1 MIYYFVTGFCFV
13 VPFGISLNLI
23 LLERVSS
30 YSSIVPTGKYV
41 VTKFG
46 KCSYEVLNI
55 YKYVAMEQWDRQV
68 LNIYKYLFIHCVML
82 RFEVY
87 IVQIS

>member
-13 VPFGISLNLI
+13 VPYGISLNLI

-30 YSSIVPTGKYV
+30 YSSVVPTGKCV
-41 VTKFG
+41 VMKLG

-55 YKYVAMEQWDRQV
+55 YMYVSMEQCNRQV
-68 LNIYKYLFIHCVML
+68 LNIYKYLLC
-82 RFEVY
+82 
-87 IVQIS
+87 